1 MRKSV
6 IRARWGW
13 GMLCACY
20 KNETKHLDSS
30 NGLLFIL
37 NEYSLFQIQPDT
49 QHACNKTCTTWHIQR
64 DLYNMACTTW
74 REQQDRTWQAQH
86 DTYNMLHTLWQV
98 QHDVYRTMC
107 SIWRVQHDMYNK
119 MRTIWQVQHDVYNMK
134 ATKQSNDS
142 MVMSISFL
150 TSQVLVHSWLNVY
163 FADW

>member
-1 MRKSV
+1 MKQNIWIAVMDCCLFWMNIHYFRYNLTHNMRATRHV
-6 IRARWGW
+6 Q
-13 GMLCACY
+13 
-20 KNETKHLDSS
+20 LDTY
-30 NGLLFIL
+30 NV
-37 NEYSLFQIQPDT
+37 
-49 QHACNKTCTTWHIQR
+49 TCTTWRVQH
-64 DLYNMACTTW
+64 DVSNKTV
-74 REQQDRTWQAQH
+74 QH
-86 DTYNMLHTLWQV
+86 DTYNMMHTIWQV

-119 MRTIWQVQHDVYNMK
+119 MRTIWQVHVYNMK